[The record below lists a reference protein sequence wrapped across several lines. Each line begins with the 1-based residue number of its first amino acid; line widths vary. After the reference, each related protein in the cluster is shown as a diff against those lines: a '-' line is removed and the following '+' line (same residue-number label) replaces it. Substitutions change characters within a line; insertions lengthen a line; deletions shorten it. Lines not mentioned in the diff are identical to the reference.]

1 MVSRDELHRLVWS
14 QPMTQVAGKFGVS
27 GSYLARICTLL
38 NVPRPAR
45 GYWAKL
51 DVGKAPSPTPL
62 PAPRPGDPL
71 DWSKDGEHLPA
82 PKPKAPA
89 RTHARKAVPVAPGQ
103 VHGLIRGAKTH
114 FENSR
119 QTDEFGYLKP
129 YKKLLVDVTA
139 SKASLSDALDLA
151 NALFNDLEAIGHRV
165 VIAPAGSD
173 LRRKQIDEREGFA
186 KERDRWHHNGL
197 WSPGRPTAVY
207 VGTVALGLALIDMSE
222 TVTLRY
228 VKGTYIRESEYVP
241 PRNQRYA
248 DYTWTTNR
256 DLPSGRF
263 RIVAYSPYDS
273 VSWSTQWQDA
283 KSGPS
288 LRKQIKSIIE
298 AIEAAAPQLV
308 AKLEQAERD
317 AEIRRQQWLAEQER
331 RRREDDRKNVDRSK
345 IESKM
350 DLIEIIERWSHRMS
364 IERFLEEVEQRARN
378 LLPTEKNDLLE
389 RLRLAR
395 GFLGSQDPLDFF
407 LAWKTPEE
415 RYAPRYAEDDDGDN
429 VSGGHDQA
437 RD

>member
-1 MVSRDELHRLVWS
+1 MR
-14 QPMTQVAGKFGVS
+14 AK
-27 GSYLARICTLL
+27 AR
-38 NVPRPAR
+38 NV
-45 GYWAKL
+45 
-51 DVGKAPSPTPL
+51 
-62 PAPRPGDPL
+62 
-71 DWSKDGEHLPA
+71 
-82 PKPKAPA
+82 
-89 RTHARKAVPVAPGQ
+89 VPVAQGQ
-103 VHGLIRGAKTH
+103 VHGLIRGARTH
-114 FENSR
+114 FDNSR

-151 NALFNDLEAIGHRV
+151 NALFNALESIGHRV

-173 LRRKQIDEREGFA
+173 LRRERIDEREGVA

-197 WSPGRPTAVY
+197 WSPGRPTVVY

-228 VKGTYIRESEYVP
+228 LKGTYIRESEYIP

-248 DYTWTTNR
+248 DYTWTTDR

-263 RIVAYSPYDS
+263 RIVAYSPYDN

-283 KSGPS
+283 KSGS
-288 LRKQIKSIIE
+288 LLRIQINSIVE

-317 AEIRRQQWLAEQER
+317 AEIRHQQWLVEQER
-331 RRREDDRKNVDRSK
+331 RRREDDRKNVARSK
-345 IESKM
+345 TESKT
-350 DLIEIIERWSHRMS
+350 DLIQIIERWSSRMS

-415 RYAPRYAEDDDGDN
+415 RYAPRYAEDEGDDN
-429 VSGGHDQA
+429 ASGAHDHA
-437 RD
+437 RE